1 MLVQPHV
8 TESSCEITGFLR
20 SIEADYIAAHARSAS
35 GAVGRMRAVPQRRV
49 RFLLRFYEQGN
60 FVDFVEGAFPDEAV
74 TSKDGED
81 SV

>member
-1 MLVQPHV
+1 MLVHPHA
-8 TESSCEITGFLR
+8 TESICEITGFLR

-49 RFLLRFYEQGN
+49 RFLVRFYEQGN
-60 FVDFVEGAFPDEAV
+60 FVDFVEGAFPVEAV
-74 TSKDGED
+74 TSKGGED